1 MSSTDSPWFYSGSLS
16 SQFPLDI
23 ADALEAG
30 RITDQQARW
39 LELLV
44 QPEDE
49 QAAPPRVDRLSRGDD
64 GLIHAE
70 LAGALLISDA
80 TNLTPEV
87 YLCSPLNGLERFSTR
102 QELVA
107 GLTARFGLRSG
118 DPAQFEYEQ
127 IEGEVSRHRM
137 LSIIDQQ
144 AQQLERLSRCL
155 QRLPSLR
162 TAIGEALKREV
173 AARFTGSKLN
183 VLTHIAQ
190 IRQVGNGTQKGAI
203 LGTQTLVDVAIR
215 GFCGTPLISGIRQQ
229 WLDIEGN
236 ELTGEAASS
245 WQRAVTSVSGSL
257 AGVYENLLDDYWRT
271 WVADGMTLRDVLG
284 QAFID
289 CFRQH
294 LLTARQGCTVTAAEY
309 AVLKTLCQADGRV
322 SGSAEMSRVSVAIR
336 DQAPLKLAGVVMIG
350 FTSELLSDIFL
361 YCAKRGLRR
370 FNSVDAVAKHFAGI
384 EGRTEIFDYTSL
396 DDEKLLRA
404 QGAVHLRL
412 DSVSNAPLIRLAESV
427 IALQKR
433 NLASIL
439 KSTFKSPAQASVSL
453 EVALDIRYLID
464 PRLVIAGETKKWS
477 EALAGSE
484 QLWTSF
490 SSPSR
495 ISALGIQIRD
505 ASEAAPLLW
514 ATYLRDART
523 RVDSIF
529 DAHPTVSE
537 CARRLLNRYFSV
549 LRGDA
554 ADAQRMWFRDNDDSV
569 VSLSVL
575 LLDRVTGHREA
586 TLPEGC
592 KVYVYPPDSAYAMHL
607 SWLTPELLNHV
618 MDLARQSFAKEYLDQ
633 VRAFYGAHLRVRGS
647 TVISANASRLIQ
659 EGLIRLALSMHRTS
673 SEVSKSGLDMLEQ
686 VLDRPLFKLRERF
699 GFEAVEVSIP
709 YLIYDSNQPPLQLT
723 NVFVLQQPLNG
734 DGKPLLCSAILGLRE
749 FESITALQI
758 DLNARLAYPGSRDR
772 WFDLIAE
779 SDKPR
784 LRAFFS
790 RSPTPTL
797 TINLARVDED
807 FIGRLVEDELSRQCL
822 GIEDAYRTA
831 VQWQADAILLK
842 RMLIPVAS
850 DDKTRTVIDTL
861 ASRLEY
867 TLLKGGLPDWL
878 RKASERDLSAFRG
891 LMIRF
896 WQLYTSRQR
905 VVSLASLDQYTV
917 EQVRLRLQTD
927 FPAVQLDPEQIL
939 ITLTHYT
946 PAPGG
951 TGQIPSSIPAAT
963 SRVSESLSD
972 FAINRFSRFQDASL
986 SVSTSST
993 TSLPASLDALYV
1005 RNLART
1011 LDVGSSYQQYLKGK
1025 FSETSP
1031 DYLERLGQFIE
1042 QAPCALLLMA
1052 FQLRLQGKLTNTA
1065 YSFVEN
1071 LINMPDGFAR
1081 LPIDGRSI
1089 IFSPLQLVPAP
1100 GYLPD
1105 VATGIYLIGP
1115 QGQDAGPWILHVVAS
1130 VDYTFKEYASQADFL
1145 SELQTSTELQ
1155 ALVIERLDP
1164 SVHFV
1169 YARGGFLTPHL
1180 SWASGGFSDLGE
1192 SLPGPVQLKA
1202 EAVQENFLL
1211 SLFRAAQQVMLL
1223 IARRNSISNAEEDRA
1238 QWKHLMLLG
1247 VEQSL
1252 TFLPGRAGGLVSLWQ
1267 AKDLL
1272 HSSLDSAKD
1281 KQWGEAIA
1289 EFAAALLV
1297 LITTGQQLNEGS
1309 AQLQENDSD
1318 PDDWS
1323 EHQWNDPQMQQDLE
1337 VLLRQFEVHDVSL
1350 SQLEKDNALH
1360 IFRNP
1365 LTGKQYAAVSG
1376 NVYQVR
1382 SEADGW
1388 HVIADEKEGPRITL
1402 DGQQQWWFGTG
1413 IGRRLNGGA
1422 LTRLKTNVIDYN
1434 VEDVFV
1440 VEARGVG
1447 EIQRLY
1453 PLKSTQLV
1461 EAHRQARGYLRNA
1474 LDNLTLRSPSR
1485 FLDPRVER
1493 IFKDFF
1499 GVRALSNSLVVP
1511 VKLAISDI
1519 YRLLLDPTLSPHSSQ
1534 RYVVGTNKLES
1545 RDVTAFTYTDDPLKR
1560 VFLSE
1565 RFFATPFAR
1574 LKSAQSR
1581 LGGFNVG
1588 AHFRATALIHELS
1601 HIAGKTEDIAYLDS
1615 ERPYLDLLEDTGEYR
1630 VRMKREQTRAQNKL
1644 SHLAVRD
1651 DLFKVEDKN
1660 GVWRDLKTADGGAKA
1675 KVLKLTDAPNLDAA
1689 RDIFL
1694 DDALIRAEVI
1704 MANADSVA
1712 LLVTLLGRERF

>member
-16 SQFPLDI
+16 SRLPLDI

-44 QPEDE
+44 QPGDD
-49 QAAPPRVDRLSRGDD
+49 QTSAPRVDRLSRGDD

-87 YLCSPLNGLERFSTR
+87 YLCSPLNGVERFSTR

-118 DPAQFEYEQ
+118 DPAQFEYEH
-127 IEGEVSRHRM
+127 IEGDVSGHRM
-137 LSIIDQQ
+137 LSIVDQQ
-144 AQQLERLSRCL
+144 AQQLEQLSRCL

-162 TAIGEALKREV
+162 AAVGEALKQEV
-173 AARFTGSKLN
+173 ATRFPGSQLN

-190 IRQVGNGTQKGAI
+190 IKQADNGTQKGAI
-203 LGTQTLVDVAIR
+203 LGAQTLVDVAIR

-245 WQRAVTSVSGSL
+245 WQRAVTRVSGTL
-257 AGVYENLLDDYWRT
+257 TGVYENLLDDYWRT
-271 WVADGMTLRDVLG
+271 WVVDGMTRRDVLG
-284 QAFID
+284 QAYIG
-289 CFRQH
+289 CFRHH
-294 LLTARQGCTVTAAEY
+294 LLNARQDCTVTVAEY
-309 AVLKTLCQADGRV
+309 AELKTLCQADGRV
-322 SGSAEMSRVSVAIR
+322 SGSLEMSRVSVAIR
-336 DQAPLKLAGVVMIG
+336 DAEPLKLAGVVLIG

-370 FNSVDAVAKHFAGI
+370 FNSVGAVAEHFAGI
-384 EGRTEIFDYTSL
+384 EGRTEMFDYTSL
-396 DDEKLLRA
+396 DDDKLLRA

-412 DSVSNAPLIRLAESV
+412 DPVNKTPLIRLADSA

-433 NLASIL
+433 NLAGIL
-439 KSTFKSPAQASVSL
+439 KSAFKSPAQASVSL

-464 PRLVIAGETKKWS
+464 PRLVIAGETTQWS

-495 ISALGIQIRD
+495 ISALGIQIKD

-514 ATYLRDART
+514 ATYLRDARM

-549 LRGDA
+549 LHSGA
-554 ADAQRMWFRDNDDSV
+554 VDAQRMWFRDDDGSV

-575 LLDRVTGHREA
+575 LLDRVTGHRE
-586 TLPEGC
+586 TTVPEDC
-592 KVYVYPPDSAYAMHL
+592 KVYVDPPDSAYAMHL
-607 SWLTPELLNHV
+607 SWLTPELLDHV
-618 MDLARQSFAKEYLDQ
+618 MNRARQSFAKEYLDQ
-633 VRAFYGAHLRVRGS
+633 VRAFYGSQLRVRGS
-647 TVISANASRLIQ
+647 RVISANASRLIQ

-673 SEVSKSGLDMLEQ
+673 SEVSKNALDMLEQ

-709 YLIYDSNQPPLQLT
+709 YLIYDSSQPPLQLT
-723 NVFVLQQPLNG
+723 NVFVLQQPLSGN
-734 DGKPLLCSAILGLRE
+734 GKPLLCSPVLGLME
-749 FESITALQI
+749 FESISALQLE
-758 DLNARLAYPGSRDR
+758 LNARLAYPGSRDR
-772 WFDLIAE
+772 WLNLLAE
-779 SDKPR
+779 SDQPR
-784 LRAFFS
+784 LLAFFS
-790 RSPTPTL
+790 RSAVPSI
-797 TINLARVDED
+797 TINLARIDED
-807 FIGRLVEDELSRQCL
+807 FIERIVEDELSRQCL
-822 GIEDAYRTA
+822 GIEAAYRAA
-831 VQWQADAILLK
+831 VAWKADAGLLK

-850 DDKTRTVIDTL
+850 DDKSRTVIDTL
-861 ASRLEY
+861 SCRLEY
-867 TLLKGGLPDWL
+867 TLLRRLMPDWL
-878 RKASERDLSAFRG
+878 KNAPESDMSAFRG
-891 LMIRF
+891 LLVRF

-905 VVSLASLDQYTV
+905 VVSLASLDQYTA
-917 EQVRLRLQTD
+917 EQVRDRLQKD
-927 FPAVQLDPEQIL
+927 FPAAQLDPEQIL
-939 ITLTHYT
+939 ITLTHYSA
-946 PAPGG
+946 APVGI
-951 TGQIPSSIPAAT
+951 GQIPSSIPAAT
-963 SRVSESLSD
+963 STVSENLSD
-972 FAINRFSRFQDASL
+972 FAINHFSSFQNASL
-986 SVSTSST
+986 SVSTSNAT
-993 TSLPASLDALYV
+993 PLPASLDAIYV
-1005 RNLART
+1005 RNMART
-1011 LDVGSSYQQYLKGK
+1011 LDVGAGYQQYLKGK
-1025 FSETSP
+1025 FSDTSP

-1052 FQLRLQGKLTNTA
+1052 FQLKLQGALTSTA
-1065 YSFVEN
+1065 YGFIEN
-1071 LINMPDGFAR
+1071 LIDMPDGFAR
-1081 LPIDGRSI
+1081 LPLDGRAI

-1115 QGQDAGPWILHVVAS
+1115 QDGDKGPWILHVVAS
-1130 VDYTFKEYASQADFL
+1130 ADYTFKEYTSQGEFL
-1145 SELQTSTELQ
+1145 TELQTSAELQ
-1155 ALVIERLDP
+1155 ALVLERLDP
-1164 SVHFV
+1164 SVRFV
-1169 YARGGFLTPHL
+1169 YQRGGFLTPRL
-1180 SWASGGFSDLGE
+1180 SWVTGGFTDLGD
-1192 SLPGPVQLKA
+1192 SNPAPVQLKV

-1211 SLFRAAQQVMLL
+1211 SLFRAAQEVMLL
-1223 IARRNSISNAEEDRA
+1223 MARKKSVSTAEADRA
-1238 QWKHLMLLG
+1238 DWHHLMLLG

-1252 TFLPGRAGGLVSLWQ
+1252 TFLPGRVGGLVSLWQ

-1281 KQWGEAIA
+1281 KQWGEAVA

-1297 LITTGQQLNEGS
+1297 LITTGQQLSEGTV
-1309 AQLQENDSD
+1309 QLQDSDSD
-1318 PDDWS
+1318 PDEVS
-1323 EHQWNDPQMQQDLE
+1323 EHQWYDPQMQQGLE
-1337 VLLRQFEVHDVSL
+1337 VLLRKFEVHDVSL
-1350 SQLEKDNALH
+1350 SQLEKDNTRH
-1360 IFRNP
+1360 VFNNP
-1365 LTGKQYAAVSG
+1365 ATRKQYAAVSG
-1376 NVYQVR
+1376 RVYEVR
-1382 SEADGW
+1382 SGPGGW
-1388 HVIADEKEGPRITL
+1388 HVIANEAEGPQIIL
-1402 DGQQQWWFGTG
+1402 DGQQHWMFGTG
-1413 IGRRLNGGA
+1413 VGRRRNGGA
-1422 LTRLKTNVIDYN
+1422 LTRLKTNMINYN
-1434 VEDVFV
+1434 VEDIFTVD
-1440 VEARGVG
+1440 ANGVA

-1461 EAHRQARGYLRNA
+1461 EAHRQARVYLRNA
-1474 LDNLTLRSPSR
+1474 LDNLTLRPPNR
-1485 FLDPRVER
+1485 VLDPRVEQ

-1499 GVRALSNSLVVP
+1499 GVRALSNALVIP
-1511 VKLAISDI
+1511 VKLAITDI

-1534 RYVVGTNKLES
+1534 RYVVGTNKIDS

-1565 RFFATPFAR
+1565 RFFGTPFVR

-1581 LGGFNVG
+1581 LGGFNAGV
-1588 AHFRATALIHELS
+1588 HFRATALIHELS

-1615 ERPYLDLLEDTGEYR
+1615 DRPYLDLLEDIGEYR
-1630 VRMKREQTRAQNKL
+1630 MRLKREQVRVQSRL
-1644 SHLAVRD
+1644 SHLTPRD
-1651 DLFKVEDKN
+1651 ELFKVEEES
-1660 GVWRDLKTADGGAKA
+1660 GTSRDIKTADGGAKA

-1712 LLVTLLGRERF
+1712 LLVTLLGRQRF